1 MTKEFTCI
9 ICPNGCQLK
18 VQYDLYNNESKV
30 SSVTGNLCPKGA
42 YYGKQELEEPMRSI
56 SSSVS
61 VIGGDIPLSSVRL
74 NKPIPKEKIFEV
86 MNIIKDVRINAPV
99 HTGDV
104 IIKNI
109 LGLNA
114 DLIATKNV
122 AAIDT

>member
-99 HTGDV
+99 HIGDV